1 MNKKITL
8 KNISRKEFTVEDK
21 DGKGYSS
28 EQIKLSALLRIA
40 DAAENMAKSYVDMQA
55 DIDYFRKRNEE
66 LLLEN
71 SQLKK
76 TKANQQSQL
85 TKNKTNGHLQS

>member
-1 MNKKITL
+1 MKKTTL
-8 KNISRKEFTVEDK
+8 KNVSRIEFFVESK
-21 DGKGYSS
+21 DGKSFSS

-55 DIDYFRKRNEE
+55 DIDFLRKRNEE

-85 TKNKTNGHLQS
+85 TKNKANGHLQS